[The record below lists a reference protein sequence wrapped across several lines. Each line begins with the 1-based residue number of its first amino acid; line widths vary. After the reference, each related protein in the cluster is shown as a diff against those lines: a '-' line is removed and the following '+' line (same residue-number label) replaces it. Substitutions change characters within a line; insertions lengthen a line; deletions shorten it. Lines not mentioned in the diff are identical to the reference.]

1 MERATQSP
9 GQVSSNVE
17 GAQNESGLFSSESLP
32 NILRLISAGSPLP
45 EILNVIAR
53 LVESQGEGLFCT
65 IWLPDEQGNYLYC
78 AAAPSLPGF
87 SDHVGRM
94 EVSPKGASCG
104 TAVYRREPVY
114 VTDILADPRWD
125 DYRQLMLPYGIR
137 SVWSRPLFTS
147 EGKVLGTFA
156 ILYREARSPGTSDL
170 QLIEDASHITGIA
183 IERHINEAKLRQ
195 VVDTIPALVWSNLPD
210 GPNDFSNQRW
220 QDYTGISSEEAQ
232 GWGWQAAVHPDDLPK
247 LMETWLGMVAAG
259 KAGEFEA
266 RLRRKN
272 GVFRWF
278 LCRIEPL
285 RDESGKVLR
294 WFGTATDI
302 DTLKQTEE
310 KLREDERERER
321 LKDELRHE
329 RDRLRLLLEITNSM
343 TSKLDLRRLVEVLST
358 SLLRVT
364 RCDFCALL
372 LPDADSGQLRVTT
385 LYNPEARGS
394 LCDGTLIPIH
404 GSSCD
409 KAFRTGK
416 TQHFNNYEEVRDDP
430 EYFGSSVGRP
440 FYQRVVAEGL
450 VSGCDLPLV
459 GRGGVV
465 GVLAALKRSER
476 AYSKDDVTFLE
487 QVAGQVAIAVE
498 NALDY
503 EKATKDRDKETK
515 QRLYLEEEIR
525 SEFTEIVGE
534 SRALKTA
541 LSLVSV
547 VAPTDSTVLVL
558 GETGTGKE
566 LVARAI
572 HKLSSRSEKAF
583 VKLNCAAIP
592 LGLLESELFG
602 HEKGAFTGAI
612 GQKTGRFEL
621 ADKGTLFL
629 DEVGDI
635 PLELQAKL
643 LRVLQEQEFERL
655 GSNRTHKVDVR
666 LIAATHRDL
675 PAMVKQG
682 AFREDLYYRMK
693 VFPILIPALRQRAED
708 IPKLVRH
715 FTEVYARRVN
725 KKIEEIP
732 SETMDAL
739 VRYRWPGNV
748 RELQNFIER
757 AVILSPH
764 TTLRA
769 PTSELE
775 PSHAPKQSEIILTGL
790 AQVERDHILRALE
803 ASNWVIAGANGA
815 AVRLGMKRTSFVY
828 RMKKLGISR
837 PAASPQ
843 KLAAKG

>member
-1 MERATQSP
+1 MERALQSP
-9 GQVSSNVE
+9 AE
-17 GAQNESGLFSSESLP
+17 GLSRGGPGKDESGLFSIESVLK
-32 NILRLISAGSPLP
+32 LQKLIFAGSPLS
-45 EILNVIAR
+45 EVLTIIAR

-65 IWLPDEQGNYLYC
+65 IWLPDEEGKYLNC
-78 AAAPSLPGF
+78 AVAPSLPGF
-87 SDHVGRM
+87 CAHVGRT
-94 EVSPKGASCG
+94 EVCPKGASCG

-114 VTDILADPRWD
+114 VTDILSDSLWD
-125 DYRQLMLPYGIR
+125 DYRELFAPYGIR
-137 SVWSRPLFTS
+137 SVWSRPLFAA

-156 ILYREARSPGTSDL
+156 ILYREARAPGASDL
-170 QLIEDASHITGIA
+170 LLIEEASHITGIA
-183 IERHINEAKLRQ
+183 IERHINE
-195 VVDTIPALVWSNLPD
+195 
-210 GPNDFSNQRW
+210 
-220 QDYTGISSEEAQ
+220 EA
-232 GWGWQAAVHPDDLPK
+232 
-247 LMETWLGMVAAG
+247 
-259 KAGEFEA
+259 
-266 RLRRKN
+266 
-272 GVFRWF
+272 
-278 LCRIEPL
+278 L
-285 RDESGKVLR
+285 RD
-294 WFGTATDI
+294 
-302 DTLKQTEE
+302 
-310 KLREDERERER
+310 
-321 LKDELRHE
+321 E

-343 TSKLDLRRLVEVLST
+343 TSKLDLRRLIEALST
-358 SLLRVT
+358 KLLSVT

-372 LPDADSGQLRVTT
+372 LPNADSGQLRVTT

-394 LCDGTLIPIH
+394 LTDGTLIPIH

-416 TQHFNNYEEVRDDP
+416 TQHFNHYEEVRDDP

-440 FYQRVVAEGL
+440 FYQRVMAEGL
-450 VSGCDLPLV
+450 ISGCDLPLI

-476 AYSKDDVTFLE
+476 AYSKDDVAFLE

-498 NALDY
+498 NALEY

-525 SEFTEIVGE
+525 AEFGEIVGE
-534 SRALKTA
+534 SPALKTA

-547 VAPTDSTVLVL
+547 VAPTDSSVLIL

-572 HKLSSRSEKAF
+572 HKLSSRGERAF

-612 GQKTGRFEL
+612 AQKTGRFEL

-675 PAMVKQG
+675 PAMAKEG
-682 AFREDLYYRMK
+682 TFREDLYYRLK
-693 VFPILIPALRQRAED
+693 VFPIQVPALRQRTED
-708 IPKLVRH
+708 IPKLVWH
-715 FTEVYARRVN
+715 FTAVYGRRMN
-725 KKIEEIP
+725 KKIDHIP
-732 SETMDAL
+732 TETMDAL

-748 RELQNFIER
+748 RELQNFVER

-764 TTLRA
+764 AILRA
-769 PTSELE
+769 PISELE
-775 PSHAPKQSEIILTGL
+775 PFQTPKEGIVRMNGL
-790 AQVERDHILRALE
+790 AEVERDHILRALE
-803 ASNWVIAGANGA
+803 ASDWVIGGRNGA
-815 AVRLGMKRTSFVY
+815 AARLGMKRTSLVY
-828 RMKKLGISR
+828 RMKKLRISR
-837 PAASPQ
+837 SAVVPQ
-843 KLAAKG
+843 KRSLGAAPGGG